1 MFFFPFPLA
10 CGSCFIAL
18 TKKIQDTNVCIRWR
32 IVALFIFQ
40 HEVKCNEVSLC
51 LWISFRASSKFYVME
66 IQYLSNDKQMWLD
79 DLIQT

>member
-1 MFFFPFPLA
+1 MKRAKKIVIFPFPLA

-18 TKKIQDTNVCIRWR
+18 TKKEVQDTNVCIRWR

-51 LWISFRASSKFYVME
+51 LFADKF
-66 IQYLSNDKQMWLD
+66 
-79 DLIQT
+79 